1 MEETKH
7 LCAQIP
13 LELHAKV
20 CEMKEK
26 LGLTTSQYITNLL
39 RTYFVICHQES
50 KGGATMENSRT
61 MAFQIPE
68 ELFQRIKQHL
78 ERESKRLGRKVTQR
92 EFVLGLIEEALSKA
106 EAASEGVNE
115 ETEDITEGEAE
126 PEPDQVESGGDE
138 EAAQTE

>member
-1 MEETKH
+1 MEETKN

-78 ERESKRLGRKVTQR
+78 ERESKRLGRKVTKR
-92 EFVLGLIEEALSKA
+92 EFILGLIEEALSKA

-126 PEPDQVESGGDE
+126 QEPDQAESGGDE
-138 EAAQTE
+138 ETAQTE

>member
-13 LELHAKV
+13 QELHAKV

-26 LGLTTSQYITNLL
+26 MGLTTSQYITNLL
-39 RTYFVICHQES
+39 RTYFVICQQEP
-50 KGGATMENSRT
+50 KGGTTMENSRT

-78 ERESKRLGRKVTQR
+78 ERESNRLGRKVTQR

-106 EAASEGVNE
+106 EA
-115 ETEDITEGEAE
+115 DQAE
-126 PEPDQVESGGDE
+126 
-138 EAAQTE
+138 